1 MKPQTAA
8 VLSEAE
14 VARIHAASVEILERT
29 GVLVQSEE
37 LAARLAEG
45 GASVEAPGIAGVAA
59 GAGGGLS
66 AGDRIVRFPAA
77 LTERLL
83 GRAPATFLLH
93 ARNGAPPMEV
103 GRGVTR
109 SVAGF
114 DAPFFQD
121 PDGGERRPIRK
132 ADVAAFARLA
142 DGLED
147 VDIVGNQ
154 GIPQDVPPGAE
165 EAHAVAALLEN
176 TGKHLIVAPDTGPA
190 ARAIYR
196 MVEAVTGQKDLGE
209 RPVLCCH
216 ISPTS
221 PLRWTPKACQIIV
234 ETVGRGV
241 PFLILPAPMAGATS
255 PVTLAGHL
263 TVHNTEILSGYLI
276 AQLLRDGHPVAYC
289 NAHTLFNLREGDPL
303 IATPETMLLRIA
315 GAQLA
320 RYYNIPCHS
329 IGFDTDAHLHDEQCA
344 WEKALTAVVA
354 VQAGMDF
361 LVNLGMF
368 STGLTVSH
376 AQLLLDAEV
385 FGLLKRFARGF
396 EADEERVAGGL
407 IRKVGSWGAY
417 LEEEHTLRHFRAENW
432 YPELSCRKRFD
443 PWQEAGGRDVVHTA
457 QDRAREMLARE
468 PRSYLDARQK
478 KELERVIAHELG

>member
-1 MKPQTAA
+1 MKPQIAA
-8 VLSEAE
+8 VLSDGE
-14 VARIHAASVEILERT
+14 VGRIHAASVEILERT

-37 LAARLAEG
+37 LAALLAQG
-45 GASVEAPGIAGVAA
+45 GARVQPAGTEQ
-59 GAGGGLS
+59 GSSAGGIS
-66 AGDRIVRFPAA
+66 AGDRVVRFPAG
-77 LTERLL
+77 LTERLV
-83 GRAPATFLLH
+83 GRAPPTFRLYS
-93 ARNGAPPMEV
+93 RNGAPPMEV
-103 GRGVTR
+103 GLGVTR

-121 PDGGERRPIRK
+121 LDTGVRRPIRK
-132 ADVAAFARLA
+132 ADVANFARLA
-142 DGLED
+142 DGLAE

-154 GIPQDVPPGAE
+154 GVPQDVPPGTE

-176 TGKHLIVAPDTGPA
+176 TGKHLLVAPDTGPA

-196 MVEAVTGQKDLGE
+196 MMEAATGTGDLGA
-209 RPVLCCH
+209 RPAVCCH

-221 PLRWTPKACQIIV
+221 PLRWTPKACQIIL
-234 ETVGRGV
+234 ETVPRGV

-276 AQLLRDGHPVAYC
+276 AQILRGGHPVAYC

-303 IATPETMLLRIA
+303 IATPETLLLRIA
-315 GAQLA
+315 GAQMA
-320 RYYNIPCHS
+320 RFYRIPCHS

-344 WEKALTAVVA
+344 WEKALTALVG

-368 STGLTVSH
+368 STGLTVSY
-376 AQLLLDAEV
+376 AQLLLDAEL
-385 FGLLKRFARGF
+385 FGLLKRFARGI
-396 EADEERVAGGL
+396 EAGEEQVARDL
-407 IRKVGSWGAY
+407 IERVGSWGAY
-417 LEEEHTLRHFRAENW
+417 LEEEHTLLHFRAENW

-443 PWQEAGGRDVVHTA
+443 PWQEAGSPDVVHTA
-457 QDRAREMLARE
+457 REKAQAMLSRE
-468 PRSYLDARQK
+468 PKPYLDARRK
-478 KELERVIAHELG
+478 SELERIIARELG

>member
-1 MKPQTAA
+1 
-8 VLSEAE
+8 
-14 VARIHAASVEILERT
+14 VEILERT
-29 GVLVQSEE
+29 GILVQSEE
-37 LAARLAEG
+37 LSARLAER
-45 GASVEAPGIAGVAA
+45 GARVETAGSAA
-59 GAGGGLS
+59 GRA
-66 AGDRIVRFPAA
+66 AGDRVVRFPAS
-77 LTERLL
+77 LSERLL
-83 GRAPATFLLH
+83 GRAPPTFLLYS
-93 ARNGAPPMEV
+93 RNGSPPLEV

-121 PDGGERRPIRK
+121 LDTGERRAIRK
-132 ADVAAFARLA
+132 ADVASFAHLADRLA
-142 DGLED
+142 E

-154 GIPQDVPPGAE
+154 GIPQDVPPETE
-165 EAHAVAALLEN
+165 EAHAVAALLER
-176 TGKHLIVAPDTGPA
+176 TGKHLIVAPDTGRA
-190 ARAIYR
+190 ARAIFR
-196 MVEAVTGQKDLGE
+196 MVQAATGIEDLGA
-209 RPVLCCH
+209 RPVVCCH

-221 PLRWTPKACQIIV
+221 PLRWTPKACQIIL
-234 ETVGRGV
+234 ETVPRGI

-276 AQLLRDGHPVAYC
+276 AQLLREGHPVAYC

-320 RYYNIPCHS
+320 RFYRIPCHS

-344 WEKALTAVVA
+344 WEKALTAMVG

-361 LVNLGMF
+361 IVNLGMF
-368 STGLTVSH
+368 STGLTVSF

-385 FGLLKRFARGF
+385 FGLLKRFARGI
-396 EADEERVAGGL
+396 EAGEEQVAKEV
-407 IRKVGSWGAY
+407 IQKVGSWGAF
-417 LEEEHTLRHFRAENW
+417 LEEEHTLRHFREENW
-432 YPELSCRKRFD
+432 YPQLSCRKRFD

-457 QDRAREMLARE
+457 QERAREMLAGE
-468 PRSYLDARQK
+468 PPSYLDAGQK
-478 KELERVIAHELG
+478 RDLAEIIAREFS

>member
-1 MKPQTAA
+1 MKPQIAT
-8 VLSEAE
+8 VLSDEE

-37 LAARLAEG
+37 LAARLAKG
-45 GASVEAPGIAGVAA
+45 GAARGSGGGAA
-59 GAGGGLS
+59 GGS
-66 AGDRIVRFPAA
+66 TAGDRSVRFPAG

-83 GRAPATFLLH
+83 GRAPATFRLYS
-93 ARNGAPPMEV
+93 RNGSPPLEV

-121 PDGGERRPIRK
+121 LDTGERRPIRK
-132 ADVAAFARLA
+132 ADVAAFARIA
-142 DGLED
+142 DSLEE

-154 GIPQDVPPGAE
+154 GIPQDVPPGTE

-176 TGKHLIVAPDTGPA
+176 TGKHLIVAPDTAPA
-190 ARAIYR
+190 ARAIYK
-196 MVEAVTGQKDLGE
+196 MVGTVTGTEDLGA
-209 RPVLCCH
+209 RPVVCCH

-221 PLRWTPKACQIIV
+221 PLRWTPKACQIIL
-234 ETVGRGV
+234 ETVPRGI
-241 PFLILPAPMAGATS
+241 PFLILPAPMAGATA

-263 TVHNTEILSGYLI
+263 TVHNSEILSGYLI
-276 AQLLRDGHPVAYC
+276 AQILREGHPVAYC
-289 NAHTLFNLREGDPL
+289 NAHTLFNLREGNPL

-315 GAQLA
+315 GGQMA
-320 RYYNIPCHS
+320 RFYKIPCHS

-344 WEKALTAVVA
+344 WEKALTALVG

-368 STGLTVSH
+368 STGLTVSF

-385 FGLLKRFARGF
+385 FGLLKRFARGI
-396 EADEERVAGGL
+396 EADEEHVAKEV

-432 YPELSCRKRFD
+432 YPELSCRKLFD
-443 PWQEAGGRDVVHTA
+443 PWRKAGGRDVVQTA
-457 QDRAREMLARE
+457 QERAREMLARE
-468 PRSYLDARQK
+468 PKAYLDAQQS
-478 KELERVIAHELG
+478 KELEGIIARELG

>member
-8 VLSEAE
+8 VLSDAE
-14 VARIHAASVEILERT
+14 VARIHAASVQILERT

-37 LAARLAEG
+37 LALSLEKG
-45 GASVEAPGIAGVAA
+45 GALVKPAG
-59 GAGGGLS
+59 GAGG
-66 AGDRIVRFPAA
+66 DRVVRFPAS

-83 GRAPATFLLH
+83 GRAPESFLLYS
-93 ARNGAPPMEV
+93 RNASPPMEV

-121 PDGGERRPIRK
+121 AHSGERRAIRQ

-142 DGLED
+142 DGLAEVD
-147 VDIVGNQ
+147 VVGNQ
-154 GIPQDVPPGAE
+154 GIPQDVPPGSE
-165 EAHAVAALLEN
+165 EARAVAALLEN
-176 TGKHLIVAPDTGPA
+176 TGKHLLVAPDTGPA
-190 ARAIYR
+190 ARAVYR
-196 MVEAVTGQKDLGE
+196 MVQAVTGQQDLGA
-209 RPVLCCH
+209 RPVVCCH
-216 ISPTS
+216 ISPSS
-221 PLRWTPKACQIIV
+221 PLRWTPKACQVIL
-234 ETVGRGV
+234 ETVPRGV

-263 TVHNTEILSGYLI
+263 TVHNTEVLSGYLI
-276 AQLLRDGHPVAYC
+276 AQLLRQGHPVVYC
-289 NAHTLFNLREGDPL
+289 NAHTLFNLREGNPL

-320 RYYNIPCHS
+320 RFYKIPCHS

-344 WEKALTAVVA
+344 WEKALTALVA

-368 STGLTVSH
+368 STGLTVSF

-385 FGLLKRFARGF
+385 FGLLKRFARGI
-396 EADEERVAGGL
+396 EAQEEQVAGDL
-407 IRKVGSWGAY
+407 IRKVGSWGAF

-432 YPELSCRKRFD
+432 YPELSCRKLFD
-443 PWQEAGGRDVVHTA
+443 PWQKAGARDVVQTA
-457 QDRAREMLARE
+457 QEKARQMLARE
-468 PRSYLDARQK
+468 PKSYLDAGQK
-478 KELERVIAHELG
+478 RDLAGIIARELG